1 MTTKELITIIEET
14 VPIHYAEDFDNV
26 GLLVGDPNKE
36 VTGVLVALDT
46 LEATVEEA
54 VRVHCNFILS
64 FHPIIFTG
72 LKKLTGSTYVER
84 VVQTAIKNDI
94 QIYAIH
100 TALDNSSIGV
110 SMKMATVLGLKNT
123 RILIPKKGEL
133 KKLTA
138 YVPLAHTEK
147 LRSALFDAGAGNIGN
162 YDQCSFNFKGVGT
175 YRANEKANPFLGK
188 KGELHQENENCLS
201 VIFERHLESQ
211 ILKAL
216 WASHPYE
223 EVAYEIVTLDN
234 VHSDLGLGCV
244 GELEAALPVSD
255 FFQLVKEKFHVKV
268 IRHSAPHKDYLSKVA
283 VLGGSGS
290 FGISNAIK
298 EQADV
303 YLTADLKYHD
313 FFKAEGKVILADI
326 GHYESEQFTKNLLVE
341 LLSKKI
347 TNFAIILSKINTN
360 PINYL

>member
-1 MTTKELITIIEET
+1 MTTKELIEIIEEL
-14 VPIHYAEDFDNV
+14 VPIDYAEDFDNV

-54 VRVHCNFILS
+54 VRLHCNFILS

-72 LKKLTGSTYVER
+72 LKKLTGGTYVER
-84 VVQTAIKNDI
+84 VVQNALKNDI

-110 SMKMATVLGLKNT
+110 SMKMAAVLGLKNT

-133 KKLTA
+133 KKLTT
-138 YVPLAHTEK
+138 YVPLDYAEK
-147 LRSALFDAGAGNIGN
+147 LRKSLFEAGAGKLGN
-162 YDQCSFNFKGVGT
+162 YDQCSFNLEGVGT
-175 YRANEKANPFLGK
+175 YRANEKANPFLGE
-188 KGELHQENENCLS
+188 KGELHKENEICLS
-201 VIFERHLESQ
+201 VIFERHLESH
-211 ILKAL
+211 IMKAL
-216 WASHPYE
+216 RANHPYE
-223 EVAYEIVTLDN
+223 EVAYEIVNLDN
-234 VHSDLGLGCV
+234 IHHGLGLGAI
-244 GELEAALPVSD
+244 GELETEMTPSIFL
-255 FFQLVKEKFHVKV
+255 QLVKDRFGAKV
-268 IRHSAPHKDYLSKVA
+268 IRHSAPHIDHLKKVA

-313 FFKAEGKVILADI
+313 FFRAEGKLLLADI

>member
-244 GELEAALPVSD
+244 GELEAALPVAD